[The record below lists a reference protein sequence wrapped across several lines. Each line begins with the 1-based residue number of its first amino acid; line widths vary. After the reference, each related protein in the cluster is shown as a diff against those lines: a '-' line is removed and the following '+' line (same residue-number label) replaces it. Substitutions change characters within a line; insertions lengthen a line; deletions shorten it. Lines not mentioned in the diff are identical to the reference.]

1 MRDRRGSVV
10 RAPGRLPEQLAPL
23 DTRNTCLG
31 KECIQSP
38 FGVDLGA
45 DASRGAFANLFV
57 HDRIRKPLGHGIPGR
72 EIGLR
77 VHQGFDLI
85 ARQSGAGR
93 VDVDLGVVDLGECP
107 GGNFEVIAVADHNA
121 PGVVDHHE
129 RAKSHFDLITC
140 HGDIGGSRSG
150 NTHHLD
156 RDPGLDR
163 QQIEERFKELG
174 LNLDWSKLQE
184 LARIRNDVEHL
195 FMTVKPA
202 IAKEALASAMPVI
215 EQLLVEHLQE
225 DPAHLFRDGVWKA
238 LLENKDV
245 LDQQQAR
252 CIESFQNMN
261 WEFDTLF
268 EAASELRC
276 SICGSSLVRQINPDN
291 QSFEAMEIDCAE
303 CGAVLDREEVF
314 EAAIGEATAGDAY
327 IAITDGGEPPLT
339 TCPECHRESWVNG
352 EGCVL
357 CPGADLT
364 CSMCGEQF
372 NPDDFNY
379 DAGMC
384 SYCAWR
390 MDKVMRE

>member
-1 MRDRRGSVV
+1 MS
-10 RAPGRLPEQLAPL
+10 PEPKKPH
-23 DTRNTCLG
+23 RNT
-31 KECIQSP
+31 
-38 FGVDLGA
+38 V
-45 DASRGAFANLFV
+45 
-57 HDRIRKPLGHGIPGR
+57 
-72 EIGLR
+72 
-77 VHQGFDLI
+77 
-85 ARQSGAGR
+85 
-93 VDVDLGVVDLGECP
+93 
-107 GGNFEVIAVADHNA
+107 
-121 PGVVDHHE
+121 
-129 RAKSHFDLITC
+129 
-140 HGDIGGSRSG
+140 
-150 NTHHLD
+150 
-156 RDPGLDR
+156 DR
-163 QQIEERFKELG
+163 QQIDERFKELG

-215 EQLLVEHLQE
+215 EQLLVGHLQE
-225 DPAHLFRDGVWKA
+225 EPAHLFRDGVWKS

-245 LDQQQAR
+245 FDQQQVR
-252 CIESFQNMN
+252 CTETFRNMN
-261 WEFDTLF
+261 WEFETLV
-268 EAASELRC
+268 EAVTELRC
-276 SICGSSLVRQINPDN
+276 SNCGSSLVRQIDSDN

-303 CGAVLDREEVF
+303 CGEALDREVVF
-314 EAAIGEATAGDAY
+314 EAAIGESVASDAY
-327 IAITDGGEPPLT
+327 IAMTDGGEPPVT

-364 CSMCGEQF
+364 CSMCGEEF

>member
-1 MRDRRGSVV
+1 MKELLENAVLSIELGVEDYQTGDERRVLSAIRNLYAGVLLLCKQVLWNESPPGTDGSLIYKDLVPRRINGTV
-10 RAPGRLPEQLAPL
+10 QMVPRKAH
-23 DTRNTCLG
+23 RNT
-31 KECIQSP
+31 
-38 FGVDLGA
+38 V
-45 DASRGAFANLFV
+45 
-57 HDRIRKPLGHGIPGR
+57 
-72 EIGLR
+72 
-77 VHQGFDLI
+77 
-85 ARQSGAGR
+85 
-93 VDVDLGVVDLGECP
+93 
-107 GGNFEVIAVADHNA
+107 
-121 PGVVDHHE
+121 
-129 RAKSHFDLITC
+129 
-140 HGDIGGSRSG
+140 
-150 NTHHLD
+150 
-156 RDPGLDR
+156 DR
-163 QQIEERFKELG
+163 QQIEERFKELS

-202 IAKEALASAMPVI
+202 IAKEALASGMPVI

-245 LDQQQAR
+245 FDQQQAR
-252 CIESFQNMN
+252 CIESFQNVN
-261 WEFDTLF
+261 WGFDALV
-268 EAASELRC
+268 EAASEIRC
-276 SICGSSLVRQINPDN
+276 SICGSSLVRQIDPDN
-291 QSFEAMEIDCAE
+291 QNFDKMEMDCAE
-303 CGAVLDREEVF
+303 CGAVLDRDEVF

-327 IAITDGGEPPLT
+327 IAMTDGGEPPVT

-364 CSMCGEQF
+364 CSMCGEEF

-390 MDKVMRE
+390 MDKLMRE